1 MCELYGRGY
10 TMKRHIVL
18 GVHITDR
25 LKPEFPISTSFS
37 FLEAEH
43 PTTQNQTRSPR
54 TPWVV

>member
-1 MCELYGRGY
+1 
-10 TMKRHIVL
+10 MKRHIVL